1 MFPHDNGFFST
12 LIARSSNDHA
22 LAALRHT
29 DQFEAAA
36 RAIPALAAW
45 TDPLRAQPHT
55 PVLTGGHL
63 HNTYQG
69 QLDDTGAVALPGL
82 VFVGDTVCTT
92 NPSLGR
98 GVTTSLLQARELLR
112 LLEHD
117 AGDPA
122 GVATAFDH
130 WCTAN
135 IAPWFHD
142 HVHSDAALIDRW
154 TGAAIDLTRPLPSD
168 LVVAAGAADPSLMP
182 LVAPYLGMRALPASL
197 DPLQPRVR
205 QLYADGWRPPVP
217 DGPTRD
223 HLADMITS
231 LSPPRPRQDSE
242 VTAA

>member
-1 MFPHDNGFFST
+1 LNWS
-12 LIARSSNDHA
+12 
-22 LAALRHT
+22 
-29 DQFEAAA
+29 
-36 RAIPALAAW
+36 
-45 TDPLRAQPHT
+45 
-55 PVLTGGHL
+55 PVRT
-63 HNTYQG
+63 
-69 QLDDTGAVALPGL
+69 A
-82 VFVGDTVCTT
+82 
-92 NPSLGR
+92 
-98 GVTTSLLQARELLR
+98 
-112 LLEHD
+112 

-130 WCTAN
+130 WCTEN

-168 LVVAAGAADPSLMP
+168 LIVAAAAADPSLMP

-205 QLYADGWRPPVP
+205 QIYADGWRPPVP
-217 DGPTRD
+217 EGPTRD

-231 LSPPRPRQDSE
+231 LSPPHPRQDSE